1 MKLNSIEVFG
11 EKNIEKRRKILSKIN
26 ELKIKK

>member
-1 MKLNSIEVFG
+1 MKLNSIEIFNN
-11 EKNIEKRRKILSKIN
+11 KNIEKRRKILSKIN

>member
-1 MKLNSIEVFG
+1 MKLNSIEIFNK
-11 EKNIEKRRKILSKIN
+11 KNIEKRRKILSKIN